1 VALEVQQVLA
11 GDVTDLVDHEAMQRT
26 APGLP
31 TLDVIELGPL
41 MDQRPLVPERPVGRY
56 VHVHTGSLAA
66 RPEPGPA
73 NFGEAGVIGGNPGPK
88 SPTPVKG

>member
-1 VALEVQQVLA
+1 V
-11 GDVTDLVDHEAMQRT
+11 GDVADLVDHEAVQRA

-31 TLDVIELGPL
+31 TLDVVELGPL
-41 MDQRPLVPERPVGRY
+41 VDQRPLVPERPVGRHVL
-56 VHVHTGSLAA
+56 VHAASLAA
-66 RPEPGPA
+66 RAEPGPA